1 MKRLLFCAAAASI
14 LLSLPSHADTTLV
27 NQRGGYSIFLP
38 DGWAETVVS
47 DSQFRYR
54 DTTGALPGQIFVVK
68 HTIAGTYQADKEWT
82 RANFITYKLM
92 MQFDPYNVL
101 LYDDSSHE
109 RTKDGLWAPEMFVRY
124 YADDT
129 SSLVWEEFIQLCSN
143 RGCGYEFY
151 AMSDTADMDTAL
163 SFYGALIYA
172 IHFLDPDNAEVA
184 LVPGTGQS
192 VPSARLRPG
201 TSLDRDSPLLFDP
214 LSRRV
219 RHGSTSGV
227 SVPSGVYL
235 RRGSTPMII
244 ADH

>member
-1 MKRLLFCAAAASI
+1 MKRLLFCAAAASF

-54 DTTGALPGQIFVVK
+54 DTTGALPGQISVVK

-92 MQFDPYNVL
+92 MQFDPYSVL

-172 IHFLDPDNAEVA
+172 IHFLDPDKAEVA
-184 LVPGTGQS
+184 PVLGTGQS

-201 TSLDRDSPLLFDP
+201 TSPDRDSPLLFDP

-235 RRGSTPMII
+235 RRGSSPMII